1 MARVVNEDGRL
12 TFRSTTVTMVELGLS
27 SGWSSP
33 YLAQLTAPD
42 SSLPLTLEQASWVA
56 SLVNVGRFVGA
67 FLGSLLVEYGG
78 SKRAMLV
85 NALPMTLCWILTC
98 LADSPIWLY
107 LARLSGGLCLGMAY
121 STYPLYV
128 GEVALPRIRGALVS
142 LVSFGGTVGIF
153 LGIVAGSYLDMRLSA
168 GIYLG
173 PCLFLIILFVW
184 LPESPHHLVK
194 VNDLK
199 KARESIEYYRAGY
212 QVDEEFEAVQ
222 KFVRGQGTLAFWDRF
237 CELLRQPP
245 LLKATLLIVFLW
257 TFMQLSGFNNVLF
270 YMEMIVRDAGV
281 TVIEPKVVVIF
292 AGLAAVVASGLAIW
306 IIDKYGRKILLT
318 MSSLGVTLSMIGL
331 AVQYLLIDGLPAAAT
346 AGISS
351 TLQLLPIG
359 SIVLYEIF
367 FFLGF
372 FCVPNAVLSELFPA
386 NVKCA
391 TACLASLAGAVFAF
405 VSTKSYQPLVE
416 AIGTSNVFFLQA
428 VLAFLVTPYVALFM
442 PETKGKSLQQ
452 IQDDLMIARR

>member
-1 MARVVNEDGRL
+1 
-12 TFRSTTVTMVELGLS
+12 MVELGLS